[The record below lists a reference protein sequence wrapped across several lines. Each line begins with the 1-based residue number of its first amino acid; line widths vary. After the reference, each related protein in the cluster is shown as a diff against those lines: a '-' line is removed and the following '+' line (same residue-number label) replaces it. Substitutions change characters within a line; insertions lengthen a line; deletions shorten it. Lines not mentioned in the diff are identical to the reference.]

1 MRRIQL
7 GSRPVKVCGTSLNR
21 GASSPQVVIIILLS
35 AILLALFVLVV
46 IVLMPGNGEPAGE
59 PPLEAS
65 PAPELKPINEPE
77 RIKET
82 LQSGKTYRT
91 VLKFGLDARAEDK
104 DWGVKS
110 TVSTLYAAEMV
121 VDRTVE
127 SNNGVRIVE
136 RRHFD
141 KARSVKLLTEVEDV
155 SIELGLVGTVVLGA
169 LDYIEPGVGATILS
183 AKPIAET
190 ILAAGAN
197 EVARSEATKA
207 FAHVDSLSGKTVQ
220 ITYVD
225 GVGIESVLPVDCM
238 LSDSEMDFVKAS
250 AVVSD
255 YYMMPQLDI
264 KVGGHW
270 SVSGGQFGGFIDPSL
285 RGVPSGE
292 IVVGRDSNHSERGKE
307 YATLRIQRGYLEIN
321 ESDDRTQ
328 RVGTFTPSGTL
339 KYCITDRIVES
350 ADFKGRMV
358 VEKVSKDHL
367 FFESRFKATP
377 NVTVIY
383 SCEIN

>member
-1 MRRIQL
+1 L
-7 GSRPVKVCGTSLNR
+7 G
-21 GASSPQVVIIILLS
+21 
-35 AILLALFVLVV
+35 
-46 IVLMPGNGEPAGE
+46 M
-59 PPLEAS
+59 LEY
-65 PAPELKPINEPE
+65 L
-77 RIKET
+77 
-82 LQSGKTYRT
+82 
-91 VLKFGLDARAEDK
+91 
-104 DWGVKS
+104 
-110 TVSTLYAAEMV
+110 
-121 VDRTVE
+121 
-127 SNNGVRIVE
+127 
-136 RRHFD
+136 
-141 KARSVKLLTEVEDV
+141 
-155 SIELGLVGTVVLGA
+155 
-169 LDYIEPGVGATILS
+169 EPGTGTTIVS
-183 AKPIAET
+183 AKPIAEA
-190 ILAAGAN
+190 ILAHGAN
-197 EVARSEATKA
+197 EVARSQATKA
-207 FAHVDSLSGKTVQ
+207 FAHVDSLSGKTVR

-225 GVGIESVLPVDCM
+225 GVGIDSVLPVDCV

-264 KVGGHW
+264 KVGENW
-270 SVSGGQFGGFIDPSL
+270 SVSGSQFGGFIDPSL

-307 YATLRIQRGYLEIN
+307 YATLRIKRGYLEIN
-321 ESDDRTQ
+321 ESDDTTQ

-358 VEKVSKDHL
+358 VENVSKDHL